1 MIQSLGRTSDL
12 KVIEKVQAKE
22 RTKVEARALH
32 PKVKT
37 ALLKVNRF
45 VLSLMILKRDAM
57 QGGASMNMFAP
68 SVFNVILDINAQDVE
83 IKLTQQLIPQVPGA
97 AMTKQF

>member
-1 MIQSLGRTSDL
+1 MVLRPRFVLHCKLLGWTPSRRNGISLLLWLSLRPQVQNAMQIRMIPKGTNVL

-37 ALLKVNRF
+37 ALLKANRF
-45 VLSLMILKRDAM
+45 VLSLMILKRDA
-57 QGGASMNMFAP
+57 
-68 SVFNVILDINAQDVE
+68 V
-83 IKLTQQLIPQVPGA
+83 
-97 AMTKQF
+97 